1 MGIVL
6 LEMQLVY
13 IIAIFENNYNLIRN
27 CFKTDSVNVMKI
39 FLQRN
44 AKGILIFI
52 LTRLSHIGKPWKLSL
67 GTTTL
72 KTFVSYI
79 GLQQTLEKLDELE
92 KCWANNAAS
101 NI

>member
-1 MGIVL
+1 MFQNRL
-6 LEMQLVY
+6 SKRD
-13 IIAIFENNYNLIRN
+13 EN
-27 CFKTDSVNVMKI
+27 F
-39 FLQRN
+39 F
-44 AKGILIFI
+44 AKKCKGNFNIYI